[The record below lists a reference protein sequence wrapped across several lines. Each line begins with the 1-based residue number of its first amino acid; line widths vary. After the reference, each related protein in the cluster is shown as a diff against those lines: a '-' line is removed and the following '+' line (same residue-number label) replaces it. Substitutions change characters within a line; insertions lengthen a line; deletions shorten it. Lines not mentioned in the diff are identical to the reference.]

1 MFSFHL
7 CWRSVSVIICL
18 LFFAGCAPTPRGGT
32 PLGAIDQALEQPE
45 PLPVEAAT
53 PPPPLPPEIRSALIP
68 SLAPLSAVPVE
79 EAERFDIAASQ
90 VPAREFF
97 MSVVEGSSFNMV
109 VHPEVSGE
117 ISVDLK
123 NTTVEEVLQVIH
135 NVYGYSYFK
144 TGNIYQVMPIG
155 LQTQTFQVNYLN
167 LVRNGSSQIQVT
179 SGQITNSSSGS
190 DGDNGNSRG
199 SREKDSETI
208 TGSSIKTES
217 KSDFWSELRVA
228 IQILIGNEGGR
239 KVVVQPQASIV
250 VVVAMPDELQ
260 MVEKY
265 LQIIERNLQR
275 QVVIEAKIIEVSLS
289 DGFQSGIN
297 WAAMSTN
304 SDGHGVLAGQVG
316 GGRIF
321 NDKSS
326 SFTDNLLGDK
336 VPTGLKP
343 LAFGGVFGMALNFND
358 FKAFIELLETQGDV
372 QVLSSPRISTTN
384 NQKAVIKVG
393 HDEYFVTDIS
403 SDTYGGD
410 NTSNNSTDL
419 TLTPFFSGVALD
431 VTPQIDANGGMT
443 LHVHPSV
450 SEVQDK
456 TKLISLRGEVQG
468 IPLAYSTVRETDSVV
483 HAESGQLI
491 IIGGLMK
498 NNIINEDAGV
508 PILKDLPIIGSL
520 FQHSRSSS
528 RKSELVIL
536 LRPQIINSPGDWAT
550 AIEASRRRI
559 EKMSPQFKSD
569 WRQY

>member
-1 MFSFHL
+1 MKVFSSPL
-7 CWRSVSVIICL
+7 CWRFVSVIICL

-32 PLGAIDQALEQPE
+32 PLVAIDQAQEQPE
-45 PLPVEAAT
+45 SAPVEAVS
-53 PPPPLPPEIRSALIP
+53 PPPLPPEIRSALIP
-68 SLAPLSAVPVE
+68 SLAPLPAE
-79 EAERFDIAASQ
+79 DTAERFDIAATQ

-97 MSVVEGSSFNMV
+97 MSVVAGSSFNMV
-109 VHPEVSGE
+109 VHPDVAGE

-135 NVYGYSYFK
+135 NVYGYPYFK

-167 LVRNGSSQIQVT
+167 LVRRGSSQIQVT
-179 SGQITNSSSGS
+179 SGQITDSSSS
-190 DGDNGNSRG
+190 NNQDGDNRDSKNQN
-199 SREKDSETI
+199 SETI
-208 TGSSIKTES
+208 TGSSIKTDS
-217 KSDFWSELRVA
+217 KTDFWSELQTA
-228 IQILIGNEGGR
+228 IQILIGNKDGR

-260 MVEKY
+260 MVGKY
-265 LQIIERNLQR
+265 LKMIERNLQR
-275 QVVIEAKIIEVSLS
+275 QVVIEAKVIEVSLS

-321 NDKSS
+321 SDKSS
-326 SFTDNLLGDK
+326 AFKDDNLLGDTI
-336 VPTGLKP
+336 PDNIQSLS
-343 LAFGGVFGMALNFND
+343 FGGVFGMALNFND

-372 QVLSSPRISTTN
+372 QVLSSPRISTVN

-410 NTSNNSTDL
+410 NTTNNSTDL

-431 VTPQIDANGGMT
+431 VTPQIDAKGGMT

-450 SEVQDK
+450 SEVTDQVK
-456 TKLISLRGEVQG
+456 QLSLGGELQT

-491 IIGGLMK
+491 VIGGLMK
-498 NNIINEDAGV
+498 NNIDNEDAGI
-508 PILKDLPIIGSL
+508 PILKDLPGIGSL
-520 FQHSRSSS
+520 FQHSRSVS

-536 LRPQIINSPGDWAT
+536 LRPQVINSPGDWKA
-550 AIEASRRRI
+550 AIESSRQRI
-559 EKMSPQFKSD
+559 KNMSPEFKSD
-569 WRQY
+569 WRQQ